1 MSKEKESEKTVS
13 NVELLKVQIF
23 AEKCHANLTIKLS
36 FEFGLLLAFSVVLY
50 TLYSE
55 KNFSLVQTGIGFVVL
70 IFFCSIYIVSTVRG
84 YNKELKKISDM
95 IEIVKEGK
103 ELPKLE
109 DLRKMSKIMVKEKK
123 EANTTAKK
131 EDEEK
136 PDTKSLIAEYQV
148 LNEAIWR
155 RDQVSLLVNSIMIP
169 ATLGIVTF
177 AIRFRSELGRNILF
191 DLPNAGFVPLV
202 SLILILIPYLLWW
215 TSAKLDNIC
224 FDRIHEI
231 EGILCI
237 KGHQSVLERIKCNTW
252 YKFRCHMWHFIF
264 LLFLG
269 AYVFTAYWLF
279 RETIIA

>member
-1 MSKEKESEKTVS
+1 MAKSEKTVS

-23 AEKCHANLTIKLS
+23 AEKCHTNLTIKLS

-55 KNFSLVQTGIGFVVL
+55 KNFSLVQTGIGFVVV
-70 IFFCSIYIVSTVRG
+70 IFFCGIYIVSTVRG
-84 YNKELKKISDM
+84 YNKEFKKISDM

-109 DLRKMSKIMVKEKK
+109 DLRKMGKIIVKEKK

-155 RDQVSLLVNSIMIP
+155 RGRANWLMIYLVIP
-169 ATLGIVTF
+169 ATLGIVIF
-177 AIRFRSELGRNILF
+177 AIQFRSNLGVNILTG
-191 DLPNAGFVPLV
+191 LPNAGFVPLV
-202 SLILILIPYLLWW
+202 SLILILISYFECW
-215 TSAKLDNIC
+215 TSTILEKIC
-224 FDRIHEI
+224 FARLSEI
-231 EGILCI
+231 EDILHI
-237 KGHQSVLERIKCNTW
+237 KGHQYILEQIKRKTW
-252 YKFRCHMWHFIF
+252 FKVRRKEWHIIFPFFIV
-264 LLFLG
+264 
-269 AYVFTAYWLF
+269 AYVITAIWLF
-279 RETIIA
+279 RETIIV